1 VQGSCLAY
9 YVDDFAYA
17 EATIGSGSKT
27 PDKGPCVFFCNKTAL
42 GFKKVDFH
50 IVEDKRYH
58 VKALLV
64 SLIAHVS
71 VLLIFLSMGDRVIQA
86 NKPIVIDF
94 SIEESGSAG
103 TGSSESKTI
112 VPENKRRG
120 TVRKGDV
127 KGMEPQMGGL
137 ENVINAS
144 KEESI
149 LDVSTDVEHMS
160 VIETPERPALFPVTE
175 NVGSTNERH
184 TLVTSASAGIS
195 PGSSKVLSGGG
206 SNTGG
211 MRTGMVGASG
221 DGFGGV
227 GHGGRTRYLRE
238 NFSYIR
244 DMIQKRV
251 VYPNIA
257 RQMGWQGRVK
267 VSFIIFADGF
277 AKDVNIIQTSGVEVL
292 DRSAMKAVKDA
303 SPFPKPPCE
312 AQIIIP
318 VVYKLN

>member
-1 VQGSCLAY
+1 LGA
-9 YVDDFAYA
+9 
-17 EATIGSGSKT
+17 KT
-27 PDKGPCVFFCNKTAL
+27 PGKEPCTFFCNETVSE
-42 GFKKVDFH
+42 FKKVNFH
-50 IVEDKRYH
+50 IVVEDRKYH

-71 VLLIFLSMGDRVIQA
+71 FFLIFVSMGDRVIQV

-103 TGSSESKTI
+103 TGLSESKTI

-144 KEESI
+144 KEKSI
-149 LDVSTDVEHMS
+149 PEVSTDVEHMS
-160 VIETPERPALFPVTE
+160 LLETPERPALFPVKE
-175 NVGSTNERH
+175 NVGSTNEGRNV
-184 TLVTSASAGIS
+184 VTSASAGIS
-195 PGSSKVLSGGG
+195 PGSSEGLSGGG
-206 SNTGG
+206 SSTGG

-221 DGFGGV
+221 YGFGGV
-227 GHGGRTRYLRE
+227 GHGGKTRYLRE

-244 DMIQKRV
+244 DRIQKKV
-251 VYPNIA
+251 VYPKIA
-257 RQMGWQGRVK
+257 RQRGWQGRVK

-277 AKDVNIIQTSGVEVL
+277 AKDVNIIQTSGIEVL
-292 DRSAMKAVKDA
+292 DMSAIKAVKDA

-318 VVYKLN
+318 LVYKLNQLY

>member
-1 VQGSCLAY
+1 MPR
-9 YVDDFAYA
+9 
-17 EATIGSGSKT
+17 EE
-27 PDKGPCVFFCNKTAL
+27 PCTFFCNETAL
-42 GFKKVDFH
+42 EFKKVNFH
-50 IVEDKRYH
+50 LVEDRKYH

-71 VLLIFLSMGDRVIQA
+71 VFFIFLSMADRVVQTS
-86 NKPIVIDF
+86 KPIVIDF

-112 VPENKRRG
+112 VLENKRRG

-127 KGMEPQMGGL
+127 KGMVPQMGGL

-144 KEESI
+144 KEKSI
-149 LDVSTDVEHMS
+149 PEVSTDVEHMS
-160 VIETPERPALFPVTE
+160 LLETPERPALFPVNE
-175 NVGSTNERH
+175 NVGSTNEGRNV
-184 TLVTSASAGIS
+184 VTSASAGIS
-195 PGSSKVLSGGG
+195 PGSSEGLSGGG
-206 SNTGG
+206 SNAGG

-244 DMIQKRV
+244 DRIQKRV
-251 VYPNIA
+251 VYPKIA

-277 AKDVNIIQTSGVEVL
+277 AKAVNIIQTSGIEVL
-292 DRSAMKAVKDA
+292 DMSAIKAVKDA

-318 VVYKLN
+318 LVYKLN

>member
-1 VQGSCLAY
+1 M
-9 YVDDFAYA
+9 
-17 EATIGSGSKT
+17 
-27 PDKGPCVFFCNKTAL
+27 
-42 GFKKVDFH
+42 DFH
-50 IVEDKRYH
+50 IVEDRKYH

-64 SLIAHVS
+64 SVIAHVS
-71 VLLIFLSMGDRVIQA
+71 VFLILLSVGDRVIQA

-103 TGSSESKTI
+103 TGSSEKTM
-112 VPENKRRG
+112 VPEKKRRG
-120 TVRKGDV
+120 ALRKEDV
-127 KGMEPQMGGL
+127 KGIEPQMGGL

-144 KEESI
+144 KEKSI
-149 LDVSTDVEHMS
+149 PETSAEVEHRS
-160 VIETPERPALFPVTE
+160 LLETPERPALFPVKE
-175 NVGSTNERH
+175 NMGSANEGRH
-184 TLVTSASAGIS
+184 VVTSASAGIS
-195 PGSSKVLSGGG
+195 PGSSEGLSGGGGNTGGVG

-211 MRTGMVGASG
+211 MRTGLVGAAG

-227 GHGGRTRYLRE
+227 SHGVRTRYLRE

-244 DMIQKRV
+244 DRIQKRV
-251 VYPNIA
+251 VYPKIA

>member
-1 VQGSCLAY
+1 M
-9 YVDDFAYA
+9 
-17 EATIGSGSKT
+17 
-27 PDKGPCVFFCNKTAL
+27 
-42 GFKKVDFH
+42 DFH
-50 IVEDKRYH
+50 IVENKKYH

-71 VLLIFLSMGDRVIQA
+71 FFLILLSMGDRVIQA

-94 SIEESGSAG
+94 SIEESGSVG
-103 TGSSESKTI
+103 TGPSESKTI

-127 KGMEPQMGGL
+127 KGIEPQMGGL
-137 ENVINAS
+137 ENAINAS
-144 KEESI
+144 KKKSI
-149 LDVSTDVEHMS
+149 PEVSTDVEQMS
-160 VIETPERPALFPVTE
+160 LLETPERPALFPVKE
-175 NVGSTNERH
+175 NVGSRNEGRNV
-184 TLVTSASAGIS
+184 VTSASAGIS
-195 PGSSKVLSGGG
+195 PGSSEGLSGVG

-244 DMIQKRV
+244 DRIQKKV
-251 VYPNIA
+251 VYPKIA

-277 AKDVNIIQTSGVEVL
+277 AKDVNIIQTSGIEVL
-292 DRSAMKAVKDA
+292 DMSAIKAVKDA

-318 VVYKLN
+318 LVYKLN